1 MSVETI
7 YQIGIQNHSISF
19 SKELGNSGSL
29 LEKEDAPK
37 SMRRQLHTEYGFP
50 SRLLAFLILIQDCH
64 PPCDLGNIFF
74 LFVND
79 LFKVSEMLSV

>member
-7 YQIGIQNHSISF
+7 HQKGIQDHSISF

-50 SRLLAFLILIQDCH
+50 SRLLAILILIQDCH
-64 PPCDLGNIFF
+64 PYMWPWQYFF

-79 LFKVSEMLSV
+79 LFEVSEVLSV